1 MNCQTYFVMRKNS
14 TGIQRS
20 VWICPITGTTFCG
33 VCLRGKVD
41 SQLGSRCTLC
51 DSEVVREFTAIQ
63 GGSNRSAIAAGR
75 AERRKREAQYG
86 DRVARSGNVLIMQ
99 AG

>member
-1 MNCQTYFVMRKNS
+1 MNRQTYFVMRKNS
-14 TGIQRS
+14 TGIQSS
-20 VWICPITGTTFCG
+20 VWIFPLTGTTFCG
-33 VCLRGKVD
+33 VCLRGEVD

-51 DSEVVREFTAIQ
+51 DSEVVREFTAI
-63 GGSNRSAIAAGR
+63 SAIAVGR